1 MLKYDIILD
10 ICETH
15 SLSATAEKFSYSQ
28 PAVSQIVKNFEKELG
43 MPLFTRGKNGM
54 QLLPNTEGIVMSL
67 RKICQEEEHIHQI
80 ASRLT
85 SLESGNIRI
94 GAIQSICYHW
104 LPDIL
109 REFSEEYPNIT
120 FEVTVGGSQKIHDKL
135 QRNELDIIFSS
146 DYKLA
151 PNVTFYPLGSD
162 ELMVLT
168 SRTHPLSDHLSV
180 SIQDIANEEYIS
192 DVDKL
197 DFEAGEIL
205 DKYGIQPQIRFYMND
220 DFAVQ
225 KMVEA
230 GFGISILPQLLL
242 YHTPFDICVRPF
254 TEHFKRTLGI
264 AFRNDTDISP
274 AIQKL
279 LEYVKNWEEIT
290 VTL

>member
-10 ICETH
+10 ICNTH
-15 SLSATAEKFSYSQ
+15 SLSATAEKYSYSQ

-43 MPLFTRGKNGM
+43 MQLFTRTKGGM
-54 QLLPNTEGIVMSL
+54 QLLPGTEGIISSL
-67 RKICQEEEHIHQI
+67 RKICYEEDNIKLI

-85 SLESGNIRI
+85 SLENGHIRI
-94 GAIQSICYHW
+94 GTLQSISYHW

-109 REFSEEYPNIT
+109 QEFSEEYPNIT
-120 FEVTVGGSQKIHDKL
+120 FEITVGGSKKIQDKL
-135 QRNELDIIFSS
+135 QQNKLDIIFSS

-151 PNVTFYPLGSD
+151 SNVSFYPLGSD

-168 SRTHPLSDHLSV
+168 SKTHPLSEHLSV

-254 TEHFKRTLGI
+254 TEHFKRTLGM
-264 AFRNDTDISP
+264 AFHNDTDISP
-274 AIQKL
+274 AVQKL
-279 LEYVKNWEEIT
+279 LEYVRNWEEIA
-290 VTL
+290 VT

>member
-10 ICETH
+10 ICNTH
-15 SLSATAEKFSYSQ
+15 SLSATAEKYSYSQ

-43 MPLFTRGKNGM
+43 MQLFTRTKGGM
-54 QLLPNTEGIVMSL
+54 QLLPGTEGIISSL
-67 RKICQEEEHIHQI
+67 RKICYEEDNIKLI

-85 SLESGNIRI
+85 SLENGHIRI
-94 GAIQSICYHW
+94 GTLQSISYHW

-109 REFSEEYPNIT
+109 QEFSEEYPNIT
-120 FEVTVGGSQKIHDKL
+120 FEITVGGSKKIQDKL
-135 QRNELDIIFSS
+135 QQNKLDIIFSS

-151 PNVTFYPLGSD
+151 SNVSFYPLGSD

-168 SRTHPLSDHLSV
+168 SRTHPLSEHLSV

-254 TEHFKRTLGI
+254 TGTLGV

-274 AIQKL
+274 AVQKL
-279 LEYVKNWEEIT
+279 LEYVRNWEEIA
-290 VTL
+290 VT

>member
-10 ICETH
+10 ICNTH
-15 SLSATAEKFSYSQ
+15 SLSATAEKYSYSQ

-43 MPLFTRGKNGM
+43 MQLFTRTKGGM
-54 QLLPNTEGIVMSL
+54 LLPGTEGIISSL
-67 RKICQEEEHIHQI
+67 RKICYEEDNIKLI

-85 SLESGNIRI
+85 SLENGHIRI
-94 GAIQSICYHW
+94 GTLQSISYHW

-109 REFSEEYPNIT
+109 QEFSEEYPNIT
-120 FEVTVGGSQKIHDKL
+120 FEITVGGSKKIQDKL
-135 QRNELDIIFSS
+135 QQNKLDIIFSS

-151 PNVTFYPLGSD
+151 SNVSFYPLGSD

-168 SRTHPLSDHLSV
+168 SRTHPLSEHLSV

-242 YHTPFDICVRPF
+242 YHTPFDICLPPY
-254 TEHFKRTLGI
+254 TEHFKRTLRKTL
-264 AFRNDTDISP
+264 RNDTDISP
-274 AIQKL
+274 AVQKL
-279 LEYVKNWEEIT
+279 LEYVRNWEEIA
-290 VTL
+290 VT

>member
-10 ICETH
+10 ICNTH
-15 SLSATAEKFSYSQ
+15 SLSATDEKYSYSQ

-43 MPLFTRGKNGM
+43 MQLFTRTKGGM
-54 QLLPNTEGIVMSL
+54 QLLPGTESIISSL
-67 RKICQEEEHIHQI
+67 RKICYEEDNIKRI

-85 SLESGNIRI
+85 SLENGHIRI
-94 GAIQSICYHW
+94 GTLQSISYHW

-109 REFSEEYPNIT
+109 QEFSEEYPNIT
-120 FEVTVGGSQKIHDKL
+120 FEITVGGSKKIQDKL
-135 QRNELDIIFSS
+135 QQNKLDIIFSS

-151 PNVTFYPLGSD
+151 SNVSFYPLGSD

-168 SRTHPLSDHLSV
+168 SRTHPLSEHLSV

-254 TEHFKRTLGI
+254 TEHFKRTLGV

-274 AIQKL
+274 AVQKL
-279 LEYVKNWEEIT
+279 LEYVRNWEEIA

>member
-1 MLKYDIILD
+1 MSFPFI
-10 ICETH
+10 
-15 SLSATAEKFSYSQ
+15 SQ
-28 PAVSQIVKNFEKELG
+28 K
-43 MPLFTRGKNGM
+43 
-54 QLLPNTEGIVMSL
+54 
-67 RKICQEEEHIHQI
+67 
-80 ASRLT
+80 
-85 SLESGNIRI
+85 
-94 GAIQSICYHW
+94 SISYHW

-109 REFSEEYPNIT
+109 QEFSEEYPNIT
-120 FEVTVGGSQKIHDKL
+120 FEITVGGSKKIQDNL
-135 QRNELDIIFSS
+135 QQNKLDIIFSS

-151 PNVTFYPLGSD
+151 SNVSFYPLGSD

-168 SRTHPLSDHLSV
+168 SRTHPLSEHLSV
-180 SIQDIANEEYIS
+180 SIQNVANEEYIS

-225 KMVEA
+225 KMVDA

-254 TEHFKRTLGI
+254 TEHFKRALGV

-274 AIQKL
+274 AVQKL
-279 LEYVKNWEEIT
+279 LEYVRNWEEIA
-290 VTL
+290 VT

>member
-15 SLSATAEKFSYSQ
+15 SLSTTAEKFSYSQ

-43 MPLFTRGKNGM
+43 MQLFIRTKNGM
-54 QLLPNTEGIVMSL
+54 QLLPNTEGIIESL
-67 RKICQEEEHIHQI
+67 RKICQEEEHIQQL

-85 SLESGNIRI
+85 SLESGYIRI
-94 GAIQSICYHW
+94 GTIQSISYHW

-120 FEVTVGGSQKIHDKL
+120 FDITIDGSQQIQDKL
-135 QRNELDIIFSS
+135 YANKLDIVFLS
-146 DYKLA
+146 DYKLTD
-151 PNVTFYPLGSD
+151 NTNFYPLGSD

-168 SRTHPLSDHLSV
+168 SRDHPLADKLSV
-180 SIQDIANEEYIS
+180 SIQDIADEEFIS
-192 DVDKL
+192 DIDKF
-197 DFEAGEIL
+197 DFEAGEVL
-205 DKYGIQPQIRFYMND
+205 DKYGIQPQIRFYLND

-242 YHTPFDICVRPF
+242 YHTPFNICIRPF
-254 TEHFKRTLGI
+254 TEHFKRTLGV
-264 AFRNDTDISP
+264 AARNDIPISP
-274 AIQKL
+274 ATQKL
-279 LEYVKNWEEIT
+279 LEYVQNWEKIT
-290 VTL
+290 VNL